1 MEVETMA
8 IRRAISEDGKVL
20 TISIAGRFDIATY
33 KDFGEA
39 YKDQVGSVKKWVLDM
54 TEVEYLDSSALGM
67 LLMLR
72 ERSGGDSAA
81 IAIVNCS
88 PGVRKIFDTVNFDK
102 LFHIE

>member
-1 MEVETMA
+1 MA
-8 IRRAISEDGKVL
+8 IRREISKDGKVL

-39 YKDQVGSVKKWVLDM
+39 YKDQLGSVIKWVLDM

-72 ERSGGDSAA
+72 ERSGAR
-81 IAIVNCS
+81 
-88 PGVRKIFDTVNFDK
+88 VRT
-102 LFHIE
+102 LRS